1 MHTLNL
7 LSLLSLLSLSVLTS
21 CTDENQAKG
30 DSGSGVSGM
39 GPEDSGVEGF
49 SGERTVLFEV
59 FTGSTCGPCNGAD
72 AQLDSVLHVE
82 ENHDRWVA
90 IKYQVGSDPYITS
103 EGLNRAN
110 LYLSVDDTYS
120 IPNAVG
126 DGTNVFHPAEIN
138 DDAGFNQSNFD
149 AFADV
154 PSPMGISV
162 EHTVS
167 GQTVDFDVT
176 IEVIED
182 VPSDSLRLFAAITEN
197 VTTGNVGTNGQTEF
211 HDVMKKLVPGRAG
224 TLLDPMTAGDTLSMD
239 FSYTFQGEYLEDVGY
254 SNQVDH
260 DLNHSVE
267 EFEDLEVVV
276 FIQDTTTKEV
286 YNAAWTKTIE

>member
-1 MHTLNL
+1 MRILTFLAL
-7 LSLLSLLSLSVLTS
+7 CSWLSVS
-21 CTDENQAKG
+21 CTADNESKSTDDG
-30 DSGSGVSGM
+30 DSGEASGSDVV
-39 GPEDSGVEGF
+39 DVF

-82 ENHDRWVA
+82 ENEDRWVA

-103 EGLNRAN
+103 EGLNRAVS
-110 LYLSVDDTYS
+110 YLSEDGTYA
-120 IPNAVG
+120 IANAVG
-126 DGTNVFHPAEIN
+126 DGTTVFHPAEIN
-138 DDAGFNQSNFD
+138 DDAGFNQANFD

-162 EHTVS
+162 EHMIS
-167 GQTVDFDVT
+167 GQTVEFEVT
-176 IEVIED
+176 IQAIED
-182 VPSDSLRLFAAITEN
+182 VPSESMRLFAAITEN
-197 VTTGNVGTNGQTEF
+197 VTTGNEGTNGQTEF

-224 TLLDPMTAGDTLSMD
+224 TSLDPMSAGDTLSLD
-239 FSYTFQGEYLEDVGY
+239 FSYTFQGEYLTDVGY

-276 FIQDTTTKEV
+276 FVQDTSTNEV